1 MSKYYTNVSINRNDI
16 LLRGYEDGQ
25 RVQHRIPY
33 KPTLYVHSKNGNS
46 LYRNLKGRQVDEIKL
61 DSISEARDFVKRY
74 SDVEGFEIY
83 GLTNYVYAFINEYF
97 PGDIDYDPKKISMV
111 NIDIEVAADQG
122 FPDIQTANKE
132 ITAIT
137 MKKDDMYVVLGC
149 GDFDVSKL
157 DPDLQIKIKYIR
169 CHDESQLLIKF
180 LDVWRSKWFSP
191 DVVTGW
197 NIETFDIPYIVN
209 RVKRVLGDSMAK
221 KLSPWELLE
230 EKTITVAGRDYQV
243 YVPVGISTLDYL
255 QLYRKFSFTMQES
268 YRLDHIANIELGER
282 KMDYSEYDSLFDLYK
297 KDYQKFIEYNIKD
310 VDLVGKLEDKLK
322 FIEQV
327 YAIAYDG
334 KVNYQDAFTSVRMWD
349 IIIHNYLLSQRIVI
363 PHVKPGKKERQIIG
377 AFVKDPKVG
386 MHNWVVSFDLNSLY
400 PHLMMQYNISPETYV
415 GHISTI
421 VGEDGVQK
429 ILNGYLDEPSIRNQM
444 VSQNVTVAASGCMFD
459 KDYQGFLPKLMQ
471 KMYDDRVVY
480 KKRMIEAKKAQEL
493 NPSYENEKSI
503 AQNHNMQLAKKIQL
517 NSAYG
522 ALSNAFFRWF
532 DPKLAESITL
542 SGQLSIM
549 WIEREINKYLNKLFK
564 TKDTDYVLAC
574 DTDSM
579 YITLDSLVS
588 QCGLES
594 KPTEEVVKFL
604 DRVCEDRLEPFIESC
619 YQQLSEYVNAYQQK
633 MKMKREAIA
642 NKGIWTAK
650 KRYILNVWNNEG
662 VQYTEP
668 KLKMMGIEAV
678 RSSTPA
684 ACRANIKKAI
694 GVIIN
699 QDEDAI
705 IKFIEN
711 FRNEFK
717 KMPFDDVAFPRGCKG
732 LSDYSDLN
740 TIYRKATPIHV
751 RGALLYNWVLKK
763 NKLDQRYQMIQ
774 EGDKIKFCYM
784 KLPNPINENVLACPS
799 TLPKQLG
806 LDCYID
812 YDTQYDKS
820 FVEPIKTILD
830 AIGWRV
836 EKKASLD
843 EFFS

>member
-1 MSKYYTNVSINRNDI
+1 MTKFYTNVSLSRNDI

-46 LYRNLKGRQVDEIKL
+46 LYRNLKGKQVDEIKF

-74 SDVEGFEIY
+74 SDVEGFDIY

-97 PGDIDYDPKKISMV
+97 PGELDYDPKKISMV

-122 FPDIQTANKE
+122 FPNIQTADKE

-149 GDFDVSKL
+149 GDFDISKL
-157 DPDLQIKIKYIR
+157 DADLQTKIKYIK
-169 CHDESQLLIKF
+169 CHDEVQLLIKF

-209 RVKRVLGDSMAK
+209 RVKRILGESMAK

-230 EKTITVAGRDYQV
+230 ERTITVAGRDYQT

-377 AFVKDPKVG
+377 AHVKDPKVG
-386 MHNWVVSFDLNSLY
+386 MHKWVVSFDLNSLY

-415 GHISTI
+415 GHISVI
-421 VGEDGVQK
+421 NGEDGVKK
-429 ILNGYLDEPSIRNQM
+429 ILDGYLNEPSIRNQM
-444 VSQNVTVAASGCMFD
+444 ASQNVAVAASGCMFD

-480 KKRMIEAKKAQEL
+480 KKRMI
-493 NPSYENEKSI
+493 
-503 AQNHNMQLAKKIQL
+503 
-517 NSAYG
+517 
-522 ALSNAFFRWF
+522 
-532 DPKLAESITL
+532 
-542 SGQLSIM
+542 
-549 WIEREINKYLNKLFK
+549 
-564 TKDTDYVLAC
+564 
-574 DTDSM
+574 
-579 YITLDSLVS
+579 
-588 QCGLES
+588 
-594 KPTEEVVKFL
+594 
-604 DRVCEDRLEPFIESC
+604 
-619 YQQLSEYVNAYQQK
+619 
-633 MKMKREAIA
+633 
-642 NKGIWTAK
+642 
-650 KRYILNVWNNEG
+650 
-662 VQYTEP
+662 
-668 KLKMMGIEAV
+668 
-678 RSSTPA
+678 
-684 ACRANIKKAI
+684 
-694 GVIIN
+694 
-699 QDEDAI
+699 
-705 IKFIEN
+705 
-711 FRNEFK
+711 
-717 KMPFDDVAFPRGCKG
+717 
-732 LSDYSDLN
+732 
-740 TIYRKATPIHV
+740 
-751 RGALLYNWVLKK
+751 
-763 NKLDQRYQMIQ
+763 
-774 EGDKIKFCYM
+774 
-784 KLPNPINENVLACPS
+784 
-799 TLPKQLG
+799 
-806 LDCYID
+806 
-812 YDTQYDKS
+812 
-820 FVEPIKTILD
+820 
-830 AIGWRV
+830 
-836 EKKASLD
+836 
-843 EFFS
+843 

>member
-137 MKKDDMYVVLGC
+137 IKKDDMYVVLGC

-717 KMPFDDVAFPRGCKG
+717 KMPFEDVAFPRGCKG

-806 LDCYID
+806 LDSYID